1 MHRNNGR
8 SIQKYSEN
16 RWCGMTKIELVNKLV
31 ELGYQAEMIDN
42 IPYVLNISY
51 KKASKVVK
59 EIGYDGTYGV
69 KNGKGDVE

>member
-1 MHRNNGR
+1 
-8 SIQKYSEN
+8 
-16 RWCGMTKIELVNKLV
+16 MTKIELVNKLV